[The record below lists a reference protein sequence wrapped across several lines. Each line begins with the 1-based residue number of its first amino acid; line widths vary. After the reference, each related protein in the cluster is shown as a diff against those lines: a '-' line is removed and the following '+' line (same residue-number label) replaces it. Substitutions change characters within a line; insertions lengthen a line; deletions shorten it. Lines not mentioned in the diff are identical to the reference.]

1 MKPLFLDIDGVLN
14 AHEPHPGSLYNGIRL
29 DCMGRL
35 NRVLKATGAS
45 LVISSAWRYIILGRH
60 MTSNGFEYL
69 LISHGLVAPQG
80 VVLGLTEPDEAAPCR
95 GQLIRKWLSDHGGP
109 SAFASWAVVD
119 DDPMNMNLGDDAQHR
134 LVKTDGS
141 HGMTDADA
149 ERLISLLG
157 TKG

>member
-45 LVISSAWRYIILGRH
+45 LVISSAWRYIILCGN
-60 MTSNGFEYL
+60 MKPLGFEYL
-69 LISHGLVAPQG
+69 LISHGLVSLPG
-80 VVLGLTEPDEAAPCR
+80 VVIGLTEPDEAAPCR

-119 DDPMNMNLGDDAQHR
+119 DDPMNMQLGDDAQHR
-134 LVKTDGS
+134 LVRTDGAK
-141 HGMTDADA
+141 GMTDADA
-149 ERLISLLG
+149 ERLIALFG
-157 TKG
+157 KE